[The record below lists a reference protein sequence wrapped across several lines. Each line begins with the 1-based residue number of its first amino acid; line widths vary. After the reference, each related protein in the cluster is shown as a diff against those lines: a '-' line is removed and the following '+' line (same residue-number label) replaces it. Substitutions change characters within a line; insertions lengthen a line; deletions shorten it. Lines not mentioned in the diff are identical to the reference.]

1 MDDNWIYE
9 GIVQKTEIVLIK

>member
-1 MDDNWIYE
+1 MDENRIYE